1 MRNKQTCR
9 LGEPRSRREP
19 IRPSLPFGMLVEY
32 GCCCRC
38 LTIDRNFNQSA
49 CGHCKA
55 RGQQHQQMQQANA
68 PGPDLYA
75 STESIHADLRY
86 AIPLTSREKK
96 NSMSGGGAFGN
107 DDRGPHTFYL
117 NPCILSV
124 LREHPT
130 PPTPPGYVPFHH
142 ILPTPA
148 CRTSGMSRAMS
159 TILIVCLHTFVVFPL
174 A

>member
-1 MRNKQTCR
+1 MWTLQGAWAAT
-9 LGEPRSRREP
+9 
-19 IRPSLPFGMLVEY
+19 
-32 GCCCRC
+32 
-38 LTIDRNFNQSA
+38 SA
-49 CGHCKA
+49 DA
-55 RGQQHQQMQQANA
+55 AGQCAG
-68 PGPDLYA
+68 PGPVCKHRVHTCGSQVCY
-75 STESIHADLRY
+75 STDF
-86 AIPLTSREKK
+86 SRKK

-159 TILIVCLHTFVVFPL
+159 TILIVCLYTFVVFPL
-174 A
+174 ASKHGICACGDTSFLARSTSSHLIRQHCVSEQGVSYRF